1 MGRQAS
7 QRLPSRCGTR
17 PPMFRTSVF
26 APRLGTS
33 LPTGATALE
42 VQQDA
47 NHHSRYDV
55 SQRKRRNVPQ
65 EVFHGVPPFSGGV
78 PHKNAAY
85 TVSLLKARVPQR
97 SRGSARTLPRLGHGA
112 CCALSLTARFMHLSR
127 QPANVPS
134 HFRLS
139 DGTFVFAGSYG
150 VVGQGRIWCTKEE
163 EAFNVS
169 SPPFLCFCHQSASP
183 GMGGNADRLGSGRP
197 FTFFQQIHSTA

>member
-1 MGRQAS
+1 
-7 QRLPSRCGTR
+7 
-17 PPMFRTSVF
+17 MFRTSVF

-65 EVFHGVPPFSGGV
+65 EVFHGVPPFSGGA

-97 SRGSARTLPRLGHGA
+97 SRGSVRTLPRLGHGA
-112 CCALSLTARFMHLSR
+112 CCALSLTPGTRAV
-127 QPANVPS
+127 PASAGLTALLFWQGATVS
-134 HFRLS
+134 WVT
-139 DGTFVFAGSYG
+139 DGFG
-150 VVGQGRIWCTKEE
+150 VQEEE
-163 EAFNVS
+163 EAVNVS
-169 SPPFLCFCHQSASP
+169 PSSFSSYLFPVPSVRIFAL
-183 GMGGNADRLGSGRP
+183 
-197 FTFFQQIHSTA
+197 I

>member
-1 MGRQAS
+1 
-7 QRLPSRCGTR
+7 
-17 PPMFRTSVF
+17 MFRTSVF

-33 LPTGATALE
+33 PLPTGATALE
-42 VQQDA
+42 VHQDV

-97 SRGSARTLPRLGHGA
+97 SRHS
-112 CCALSLTARFMHLSR
+112 
-127 QPANVPS
+127 
-134 HFRLS
+134 FRLS
-139 DGTFVFAGSYG
+139 DGAFVFAGGYG
-150 VVGQGRIWCTKEE
+150 VQEEE
-163 EAFNVS
+163 EAVNVS

>member
-42 VQQDA
+42 VQQDV

-55 SQRKRRNVPQ
+55 SKRKSRNVPQ

-85 TVSLLKARVPQR
+85 TVSLLKARATQR

-127 QPANVPS
+127 QPAKVPS
-134 HFRLS
+134 QLP
-139 DGTFVFAGSYG
+139 TV
-150 VVGQGRIWCTKEE
+150 
-163 EAFNVS
+163 
-169 SPPFLCFCHQSASP
+169 
-183 GMGGNADRLGSGRP
+183 
-197 FTFFQQIHSTA
+197 